1 MPDVGESRPRRQR
14 YAGKRRRVAT
24 AAGIGGAS
32 TNGETSDERTE
43 VLDFPLQPG
52 HSGLARIFYLCEN
65 QLVFF
70 WESAAWRGAFRA

>member
-1 MPDVGESRPRRQR
+1 MPDVGESRRRWR
-14 YAGKRRRVAT
+14 HAGKRRRVA
-24 AAGIGGAS
+24 AGSGGAS

-70 WESAAWRGAFRA
+70 WESAAWRGANRA